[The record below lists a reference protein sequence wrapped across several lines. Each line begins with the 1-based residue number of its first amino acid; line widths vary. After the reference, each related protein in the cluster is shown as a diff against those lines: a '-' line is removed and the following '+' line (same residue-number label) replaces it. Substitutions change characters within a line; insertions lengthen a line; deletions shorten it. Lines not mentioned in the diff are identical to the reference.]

1 MLSKGSTE
9 SLSTIK
15 PNLVQSCSC
24 LVLFTLLTVFES
36 FLSITSNK
44 RTTSPPRC
52 TVPILKFCF
61 DVYSLFTNI
70 KANRK
75 KLNRFH
81 WYWVALS
88 PSTNVTH
95 LRELQK
101 TDWHVIPNRMLFWI
115 PSYPRREEVS
125 LQWAKPDL
133 TLSASSHTLLV
144 ID

>member
-24 LVLFTLLTVFES
+24 LVLFTLLIVFES

-52 TVPILKFCF
+52 TVPSLKFCF

-88 PSTNVTH
+88 P
-95 LRELQK
+95 RQ
-101 TDWHVIPNRMLFWI
+101 ML
-115 PSYPRREEVS
+115 
-125 LQWAKPDL
+125 L
-133 TLSASSHTLLV
+133 TFMNFKKLIGMWFRIECCSEYQAIHEGMKYHCNEHSRT
-144 ID
+144 